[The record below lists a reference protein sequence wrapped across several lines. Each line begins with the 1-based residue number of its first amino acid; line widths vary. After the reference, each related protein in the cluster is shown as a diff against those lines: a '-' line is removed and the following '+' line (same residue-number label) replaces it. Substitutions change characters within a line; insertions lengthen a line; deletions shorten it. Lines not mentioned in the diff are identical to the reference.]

1 MFSFFKSK
9 PTLSPLFGPAPDDS
23 GFFAAAARG
32 LSKQFN
38 LLIEAMR
45 QQRDPVGS
53 IYNQHATGELLKLVS
68 AAQPAPVYDRGR
80 MALADGLARQGLEL
94 QKREGYL
101 DVIRLIGR
109 GADPNAISERMLDQ
123 LLEAVGF
130 GPDLQI
136 LTAMVVCGWRYSPA
150 VVQPHIDVLG
160 IDAEQVLKVSEA
172 RWMAERRTRQ
182 ARQATVNH
190 VPKFRNLGWVLVI
203 GPRLDRK
210 DLV

>member
-1 MFSFFKSK
+1 MFGIFKSK
-9 PTLSPLFGPAPDDS
+9 PTRPALFGPATDDS
-23 GFFAAAARG
+23 AFFTAAARG
-32 LSKQFN
+32 LGEQFN
-38 LLIEAMR
+38 LLVEAMR
-45 QQRDPVGS
+45 QQRDPVGFV
-53 IYNQHATGELLKLVS
+53 YKQHATGELLRLAR

-136 LTAMVVCGWRYSPA
+136 LTAMVVGGWRYSPA

-172 RWMAERRTRQ
+172 RWMAERRARQ
-182 ARQATVNH
+182 ARQATVPTSMRIRMR
-190 VPKFRNLGWVLVI
+190 V
-203 GPRLDRK
+203 
-210 DLV
+210 